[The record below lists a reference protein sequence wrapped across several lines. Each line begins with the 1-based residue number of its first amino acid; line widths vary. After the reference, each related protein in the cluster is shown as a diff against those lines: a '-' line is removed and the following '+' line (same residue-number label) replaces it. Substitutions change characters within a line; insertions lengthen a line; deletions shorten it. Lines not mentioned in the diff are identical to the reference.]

1 MNEENTKDRT
11 VNEKLDMLL
20 SDLTFVKAD
29 LTFVKA
35 ELTAVKTDLTFV
47 KAELTSVKTEFGARL
62 AKVEAFIEDRSRDT
76 RPMLDKVYK
85 EVADIGI
92 EVKEIKDRVVR
103 IDRKFDVL
111 NSDVVELRAAD
122 REFEQ
127 RLTVVGRQAA

>member
-11 VNEKLDMLL
+11 VNEKLDVVLAEL
-20 SDLTFVKAD
+20 AFLKAD
-29 LTFVKA
+29 
-35 ELTAVKTDLTFV
+35 
-47 KAELTSVKTEFGARL
+47 FGARL

-111 NSDVVELRAAD
+111 NSDVVELRSAD

>member
-1 MNEENTKDRT
+1 MNEENTKDGT

-20 SDLTFVKAD
+20 AD

-35 ELTAVKTDLTFV
+35 ELTSVKTD
-47 KAELTSVKTEFGARL
+47 LTSVKTEFGARL

-76 RPMLDKVYK
+76 RPMLDKIYK
-85 EVADIGI
+85 EVADLRI
-92 EVKEIKDRVVR
+92 ELKEVKDRVVR

-111 NSDVVELRAAD
+111 NSDVVELRSAD

-127 RLTVVGRQAA
+127 RLTMVERQPA